1 MGMLVVIITLCS
13 GVVWINLLEHNA
25 TDWVVD
31 KENSFLHSLGAGKP
45 RDKALHL
52 VRVWSLLLRQ
62 LLGCCLSWM
71 GGPQCAR
78 MG

>member
-1 MGMLVVIITLCS
+1 MLP
-13 GVVWINLLEHNA
+13 EHNA

-62 LLGCCLSWM
+62 LLGCCLSWRGDHNVLAGDRV
-71 GGPQCAR
+71 GGGTKKGGGLLP
-78 MG
+78 